1 MNEQGNYTF
10 SHPKIQFTVPVDVLI
25 PSRTKSVIQREWLS
39 LSSTLVVDGNE
50 MDLPFNGTVVH
61 VDSSTLVHI
70 HVYLKDDHGYAV
82 RFTGSLDL

>member
-25 PSRTKSVIQREWLS
+25 PSRTQSIIQCEWILLLS
-39 LSSTLVVDGNE
+39 ILVVDENDVE
-50 MDLPFNGTVVH
+50 LPSNGTVIH

-70 HVYLKDDHGYAV
+70 HVYLKDEHGYNVHFSA
-82 RFTGSLDL
+82 SCHL